1 MSTNFNEIG
10 KIIYLA
16 LSIVN
21 TPLQEFHERTQIWNF
36 SGMFDSIAHE
46 WAQWT
51 SEISSETRKD
61 KFGIYKQVYR
71 LFFSV

>member
-46 WAQWT
+46 
-51 SEISSETRKD
+51 
-61 KFGIYKQVYR
+61 
-71 LFFSV
+71 